1 MPPAVWLGG
10 IFVATWSQTLQ
21 GSADTSR
28 MKHVNDALKLYNAG
42 DGTGSLQIL
51 DNLLDL
57 APRNPEALRLKARIL
72 DAWGR
77 FDESYQVLLSLSQLP
92 NPSDE
97 VVQEIEQRASEEREA
112 ILFSELTS
120 EGRWYYSFP
129 GAQLLLSI
137 VGLIGCALFLGTS
150 SQANYANPNE
160 VIAVILSFCFL
171 VLLPC
176 IFLLVIQFTGIKKI
190 LVGLRGISVS
200 TRFSETSYGWD
211 ELKSAVV
218 EYDPDPRVD
227 FLRLKVF
234 GLSESKEPILSL
246 DVSRAK
252 SVVRARRHF
261 LKNVLTHMDTVCYV
275 ARYDSLTGEQAVRL
289 GQGGAVSGTDE
300 QPPKAV

>member
-1 MPPAVWLGG
+1 
-10 IFVATWSQTLQ
+10 
-21 GSADTSR
+21 
-28 MKHVNDALKLYNAG
+28 MKHVNEALKLYNSG
-42 DGTGSLQIL
+42 DGVGALQVL

-77 FDESYQVLLSLSQLP
+77 FDESYQVLLALSQLP
-92 NPSDE
+92 NPSE
-97 VVQEIEQRASEEREA
+97 EAVHEIEQRASEEREA

-129 GAQLLLSI
+129 GAQLLVSI
-137 VGLIGCALFLGTS
+137 VGLVGCALFLVTS
-150 SQANYANPNE
+150 SQVNFANPNE
-160 VIAVILSFCFL
+160 VIAMALSFCFL

-176 IFLLVIQFTGIKKI
+176 IFLLVIQLTGIKKI

-200 TRFSETSYGWD
+200 TRFSEKSYAWD
-211 ELKSAVV
+211 ELKAVVV
-218 EYDPDPRVD
+218 EYDSDPRVD

-234 GLSESKEPILSL
+234 GLQDSTEPVLNL

-261 LKNVLTHMDTVCYV
+261 LKNVLTHIDTVVYV
-275 ARYDSLTGEQAVRL
+275 ARRTPNLPVSAEVPEVIQTQPEQKK
-289 GQGGAVSGTDE
+289 
-300 QPPKAV
+300 QPPNAS